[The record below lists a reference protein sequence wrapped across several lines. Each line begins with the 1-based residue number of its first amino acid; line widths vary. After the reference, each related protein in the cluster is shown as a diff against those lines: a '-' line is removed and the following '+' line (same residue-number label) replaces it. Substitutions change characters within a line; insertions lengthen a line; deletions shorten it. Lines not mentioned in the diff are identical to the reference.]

1 MTTVALLASQQPAEA
16 LVLGTRWSEAG
27 DDVIVILLDGATAIL
42 RPDHA
47 DAKLLASAQDAGVTI
62 LAHDAAIR
70 EHANTQT
77 VPVDVVG
84 LDHVAALIGDTA
96 TRVQWW

>member
-1 MTTVALLASQQPAEA
+1 MTRVALLASQQPAEA
-16 LVLGTRWSEAG
+16 LTLGTRWSEAG
-27 DDVIVILLDGATAIL
+27 DDVTVILLDGATAIL
-42 RPDHA
+42 RRDHI
-47 DAKLLASAQDAGVTI
+47 DATLLASARDAGVTI

-70 EHANTQT
+70 DHTITQA
-77 VPVDVVG
+77 VPIDVVE